1 MHRINDRLGYSV
13 CAVFTALLML
23 CSFSVSAATVTYDF
37 SSGSHTSLRG
47 DNSSFT
53 STSGLSSFSGS
64 GINAND
70 FSYEYQWANSR
81 GNYAKML
88 YQFSVSE
95 SAADLSR
102 ITATWSGRGANS
114 RSGYSGAVLYIRN
127 FSSGNFESLASTSSS
142 GFTTLAGS
150 VSSNLSD
157 YVSSNEIHILSVNRW
172 PRQNGGHSARH
183 DTNYIKIDLETL
195 DDTPIPDPEIEF
207 RMDELQWQ
215 GNANEVVDN
224 TGNNHDGQAQ
234 GGATTVSDG
243 AVCRSGSFDGAD
255 DFVEAIDLSALRG
268 TASLSFWI
276 KTNQVGSSTD
286 YLAPGVTGIEISG
299 STDDIFWGWLDLSGN
314 IGISIGDDSTSKSSS
329 SINDGAWRH
338 VVLTRDASTGA
349 YQIFIDGALN
359 ATGTIASGIIS
370 NTFNSIGRIE
380 DNGGSPEYFSGQ
392 LDEVLVYDQ
401 VLTQTH
407 VTQIYT
413 NQLAGN
419 NWDGST
425 RTCPS
430 SGPLTPVA
438 EFRFDETS
446 WDGNS
451 NEVVDSV
458 GSFDGEA
465 FGGIQPVE
473 GKICNAADLR
483 TTGTSDYI
491 RVDGDMFSNQGDFT
505 ISTWIKSSKTG
516 SQSLVSGAN
525 GSSFNELIFWF
536 PSHTSFQPYLNN
548 SQNGTVSPS
557 SISTDTWKHLVW
569 TRSGTQNCLYV
580 DKVLQGCLT
589 LGSSNISI
597 SSNGLIIGQEQD
609 SLGGGFVSSQAVDGV
624 MDEVLFFDEA
634 LSAADVT
641 NIYDLQDAGKNL
653 DGTDRS
659 CPIAVVN
666 VVADWRFDENS
677 WSGSGD
683 VLDSSGNDYH
693 GTAFNSSPTNDAQLC
708 NAADLSANSTAD
720 YLSMSKDAMDGLSDF
735 TAIVW
740 AKTTSSNDSTIL
752 SAASADTGLGA
763 NEAVWYFDNNDQFWP
778 TITSSSFQSSTRL
791 SDTPTMRDGN
801 WHQLAWTRR
810 ASSAQ
815 SCFFIDGVEQGCV
828 THTDGDDTS
837 AIDVLTGGLIIGQD
851 QDGLGDGFDINQDW
865 EGLLDEF
872 LIFDGVLSA
881 STIAEIKTNIENSN
895 NWDGTPRSCGAS
907 MDHYSITHDQSG
919 VTCLIENITISA
931 HDSSH
936 SAVDAGSASMTI
948 TATSGKGNWVGAV
961 SGTSAFDNGS
971 SDDGVATFTFA
982 SGSQSAV
989 LQFAH
994 PILSGTSETFGFN
1007 VTDGSITENSGSW
1020 IAADD
1025 PNITFTL
1032 AGFRFIDGAGVETIP
1047 TQIAGKASDAGFG
1060 AASLYLQ
1067 AVEATTADPSVCQ
1080 AAFPNDGIAKTINLA
1095 AQCSNPTSCVSG
1107 REFNVKSGSNP
1118 EVDLNAGTP
1127 ETFKS
1132 VDMTFDA
1139 DSKAPVRLNYND
1151 AGEMQL
1157 QASYT
1162 VPDTGA
1168 VMIGNSNLFVVRPF
1182 GFGFPSISAAGGAN
1196 PSGDETGPDS
1206 SSGFAAADEPFD
1218 VEVNAYLYDAAE
1230 DTNNDG
1236 IPDAIDTDG
1245 NTLLETSGTDNIAD
1259 LTDNGITPNFTG
1271 TVTLSADA
1279 TFFTPNTGTGQL
1291 GNFSGGTA
1299 TISLGTANGS
1309 AVGLKYDEVGSIQLK
1324 GSMSNYIQSGV
1335 DIGSEYRKVGRFYP
1349 DHFVLT
1355 ESTVQEQCTPFTY
1368 MQQPF
1373 SVLEYKIEARSADG
1387 ELTENYDLAI
1397 YDDTAIL
1404 ALSAEDSDDGNEL
1417 SSRLTTPTSLSGWTE
1432 GVVDRTTV
1440 SSTAITNLIFQRQS
1454 GSAGLEDGPYTQL
1467 QLGMSITSELDNRN
1481 FTTAAMNIDPD
1492 LAGDCTGSCT
1502 GVALGNATELRYG
1515 RVILQSAHGPETED
1529 LPVPFEIQYWDG
1541 AAFVRNTDDSCTA
1554 FPLANISYDGNPI
1567 SSVVADRTVIVGD
1580 GSTVGNLNINATNAD
1595 ATSGDFSLI
1604 FTAPGAGTGGNDNT
1618 GYFPVGLSS
1627 IDDWLRYDWDQDGN
1641 ADDTSVPDA
1650 IITFGR
1656 ARGNDRMIFWQE
1668 RYQ

>member
-1 MHRINDRLGYSV
+1 MHRINDGMGCSV

-23 CSFSVSAATVTYDF
+23 FSFSVSAATVTYDF
-37 SSGSHTSLRG
+37 SSGSHISLRG
-47 DNSSFT
+47 DNGSLT
-53 STSGLSSFSGS
+53 STSGLSSFLGS

-70 FSYEYQWANSR
+70 FSYEYQWANSG

-88 YQFSVSE
+88 YQFAVSE
-95 SAADLSR
+95 SATDLSR

-234 GGATTVSDG
+234 GGAITVSDG

-276 KTNQVGSSTD
+276 KTNQLGSSTD

-329 SINDGAWRH
+329 SINDGTWRH
-338 VVLTRDASTGA
+338 VVLTRDANTGA

-446 WDGNS
+446 WDGS
-451 NEVVDSV
+451 LNEVADSS
-458 GSFDGEA
+458 GSYHGEA
-465 FGGIQPVE
+465 FGGIQPVS
-473 GKICNAADLR
+473 GKICNAADLTATE
-483 TTGTSDYI
+483 TTDYV
-491 RVDGDMFSNQGDFT
+491 RVDGDLFANQGDFT
-505 ISTWIKSSKTG
+505 ISTWVNTANTNN
-516 SQSLVSGAN
+516 QSLISGAN
-525 GSSFNELIFWF
+525 SSSFNELIFWF
-536 PSHTSFQPYLNN
+536 NSSTNFEPHLNN
-548 SQNGTVSPS
+548 VNNGSVSVSNFATS
-557 SISTDTWKHLVW
+557 SWRHLVW
-569 TRSGTQNCLYV
+569 TRSGNQNCLYI
-580 DKVLQGCLT
+580 DKVLQGCRT
-589 LGSSNISI
+589 LGIDNITI
-597 SSNGLIIGQEQD
+597 ASNGLILGQEQD
-609 SLGGGFVSSQAVDGV
+609 SLGGGFVASQAFNGL

-634 LSAADVT
+634 LSSSDVAS
-641 NIYDLQDAGKNL
+641 IYDLQDAGKNL
-653 DGTDRS
+653 DGSDRS
-659 CPIAVVN
+659 CPIVELAP
-666 VVADWRFDENS
+666 VADWRFDEAS
-677 WSGSGD
+677 WSGVDDILD
-683 VLDSSGNDYH
+683 VSGNDYH
-693 GTAFNSSPTNDAQLC
+693 GTAFNASPTDDAQLC
-708 NAADLSANSTAD
+708 NAVDLSANSATD
-720 YLSMSKDAMDGLSDF
+720 YLSMHKGAMDGLLDF
-735 TAIVW
+735 TVIVW
-740 AKTTSSNDSTIL
+740 AKSTSSDDSTIL
-752 SAASADTGLGA
+752 SVASADSSLGA
-763 NEAVWYFDNNDQFWP
+763 NEAVFYFDNNDQFWP
-778 TITSSSFQSSTRL
+778 TITASPFQTNTRL
-791 SDTPTMRDGN
+791 SATSTMRDGD
-801 WHQLAWTRR
+801 WHQLAWTRK
-810 ASSAQ
+810 ASTAQ
-815 SCFFIDGVEQGCV
+815 SCFFIDGASQGCV
-828 THTDGDDTS
+828 THTDGDDNS
-837 AIDVLTGGLIIGQD
+837 PIDVMTGGLIIGQD
-851 QDGLGDGFDINQDW
+851 QDSLGGGFDISQDW

-872 LIFDGVLSA
+872 LIFDSVLSQ
-881 STIAEIKTNIENSN
+881 SKIAQIRTNIMNSN

-907 MDHYSITHDQSG
+907 IDHYSITHDQSG

-936 SAVDAGSASMTI
+936 SAVDAGSAAMTI
-948 TATSGKGNWVGAV
+948 SATSGKGNWLGAV

-971 SDDGVATFTFA
+971 SDNGVATFTFA
-982 SGSQSAV
+982 SGEQTAV

-1025 PNITFTL
+1025 PNITYTL

-1080 AAFPNDGIAKTINLA
+1080 AAFPNGTTLSINLV
-1095 AQCSNPTSCVSG
+1095 AQCNNPTSCVSG
-1107 REFNVKSGSNP
+1107 RTFNVKSGSNP
-1118 EVDLNAGTP
+1118 EVDLNSGTP

-1132 VDMTFDA
+1132 VDMTFDTE
-1139 DSKAPVRLNYND
+1139 SKAPVRLNYND

-1168 VMIGNSNLFVVRPF
+1168 VMTGNSNLFVVRPF
-1182 GFGFPSISAAGGAN
+1182 GFGFPSISSSGGTN

-1245 NTLLETSGTDNIAD
+1245 NTLLDTSGTDNIAD

-1271 TVTLSADA
+1271 SVTIFADT
-1279 TFFTPNTGTGQL
+1279 TFFTPNTGAGQL

-1299 TISLGTANGS
+1299 TISLGTSNGS

-1324 GSMSNYIQSGV
+1324 GSMSDYIQSGV

-1355 ESTVQEQCTPFTY
+1355 ESAVQEQCTPFTY

-1373 SVLEYKIEARSADG
+1373 SALEYKIEARSADG
-1387 ELTENYDLAI
+1387 ELTENYDLAL
-1397 YDDTAIL
+1397 YSNTAVL
-1404 ALSAEDSDDGNEL
+1404 ELSAEDSDDGNEL
-1417 SSRLTTPTSLSGWTE
+1417 SSRLTTPMSLSGWTE
-1432 GVVDRTTV
+1432 GVIDRTTV
-1440 SSTAITNLIFQRQS
+1440 SSTAITDLTFQRQG

-1467 QLGMSITSELDNRN
+1467 QLGVSITSELDNRN
-1481 FTTAAMNIDPD
+1481 FTSSALNIDPD

-1502 GVALGNATELRYG
+1502 GVALGSATELRYG

-1529 LPVPFEIQYWDG
+1529 LPVPFELQYWDG
-1541 AAFVRNTDDSCTA
+1541 TAFVRNTDDSCTVI
-1554 FPLANISYDGNPI
+1554 PLASISYNGNLI
-1567 SSVVADRTVIVGD
+1567 SSVEADRTVTVGD
-1580 GSTVGNLNINATNAD
+1580 GSTVGNLNIDATNAD
-1595 ATSGDFSLI
+1595 AVSGDFSLI
-1604 FTAPGAGTGGNDNT
+1604 FTAPGAGIGGNDNT

-1627 IDDWLRYDWDQDGN
+1627 IDNWLRYDWDQDGN
-1641 ADDTSVPDA
+1641 ANDSSVPDA